1 MGEPGYWG
9 SEGYGGAGDFGT
21 SGVSGGFVGD
31 GADGPPGSFASGAG
45 WGPAGAGEGAAAWGT
60 GTWPESGADWG
71 AEGAP
76 GGGSDRWTGGP
87 GEGRSDW
94 GTGHMPVTGTD
105 SGTGGMPGSGSGW
118 ETGGLSGVPSGWVDG
133 AAPDGGRAGARGGGA
148 PGRRSGGGPGGRA
161 ATAGSG
167 PAGRAAHGR
176 TTGGAGGAASGGGA
190 GALGDLIRRVKGADG
205 RNGPGDD
212 GRTGGTRDAGGGGGH
227 GPSGALRGKG
237 GPGGLR
243 DMIGGRFTAGGGGL
257 RGDLATEITA
267 SLVVF
272 LVALPLCIG
281 VAVASGVPAELGI
294 ISGVIGG
301 LVVGAVRGSTLQ
313 VSGPAAGLAALVAET
328 VAELGVAM
336 LGVIVLFAGL
346 LQIVLGLVRLG
357 RMFQAISVAVVQGML
372 AGIGVPLMF
381 SQAYPMADAKAPGTP
396 IENMAGIPGLLA
408 GILTDPQA
416 MIATL
421 LGVTTVVLS
430 FVWKKVPG
438 PAGRIPAALVAV
450 GIGIVVAALPGV
462 DVKTLQVGNLLA
474 SVQVPGAEQFARL
487 TDGAVLTAILTFTVI
502 ASAESLFTAAAV
514 DRMHSGPRT
523 RYNTELI
530 AQGAGNTVAGLLGAL
545 PITAVVARS
554 SANVQ
559 AGAKTRVSRTL
570 HGLWLLAFAL
580 LLPQVLAL
588 IPISVLAG
596 VLVHSGWKLFGPAE
610 FPKMWRQD
618 RGEFAV
624 MTLTTLVIVATA
636 LLEGVL
642 FGLAA
647 GIVLAALR
655 MSQTVIR
662 QHLEEDTAKVVMAGN
677 ATFLRLP
684 QVIEALEAAAAS
696 GKPRIR
702 LDLTGVTHLDHACRN
717 QVEEFTAQQRGLGLR
732 VELLMPG
739 EAAPARSPA
748 ASAAPAAPAS
758 APLPRRPVAPAAQ
771 EPPQASPWPSADA
784 EWFYLDTRPLPEERR
799 PGSPLVG

>member
-1 MGEPGYWG
+1 MSGLHARGRVPAHSRIPPQPPDPPPAPDARQAYDDFDGFDGFG
-9 SEGYGGAGDFGT
+9 SVDGFEHHASHAAASHAADT
-21 SGVSGGFVGD
+21 SGTD
-31 GADGPPGSFASGAG
+31 GSN
-45 WGPAGAGEGAAAWGT
+45 
-60 GTWPESGADWG
+60 
-71 AEGAP
+71 
-76 GGGSDRWTGGP
+76 
-87 GEGRSDW
+87 
-94 GTGHMPVTGTD
+94 
-105 SGTGGMPGSGSGW
+105 
-118 ETGGLSGVPSGWVDG
+118 
-133 AAPDGGRAGARGGGA
+133 
-148 PGRRSGGGPGGRA
+148 
-161 ATAGSG
+161 
-167 PAGRAAHGR
+167 
-176 TTGGAGGAASGGGA
+176 
-190 GALGDLIRRVKGADG
+190 KG
-205 RNGPGDD
+205 
-212 GRTGGTRDAGGGGGH
+212 
-227 GPSGALRGKG
+227 GKG
-237 GPGGLR
+237 GSWPGKSGSWLGKSDEGSKGSQGTKGPR
-243 DMIGGRFTAGGGGL
+243 A
-257 RGDLATEITA
+257 DLATEITA

-301 LVVGAVRGSTLQ
+301 LVVGAARGSTLQ

-328 VAELGVAM
+328 VLEYGVAM
-336 LGVIVLFAGL
+336 LGVIVLGAGI

-357 RMFQAISVAVVQGML
+357 RIFQAISLAVVQGML
-372 AGIGVPLMF
+372 AGIGLPLMF
-381 SQAYPMADAKAPGTP
+381 SQLYPMSDSKAPGTP
-396 IENMAGIPGLLA
+396 VENMAGLPGLIADTVTNPDALVAA
-408 GILTDPQA
+408 GLGAVT
-416 MIATL
+416 IA
-421 LGVTTVVLS
+421 LS
-430 FVWKKVPG
+430 FLWKGMPGPVKKV
-438 PAGRIPAALVAV
+438 PAALVAV
-450 GIGIVVAALPGV
+450 GIGIGVASLPGV

-474 SVQVPGAEQFARL
+474 SVDVPGPKEFAGL
-487 TDGAVLTAILTFTVI
+487 ADVGIITAILTFTVI

-523 RYNTELI
+523 RYNPELI

-559 AGAKTRVSRTL
+559 AGAKTRLSRTL

-596 VLVHSGWKLFGPAE
+596 VLVHSGWKLFAPAE

-684 QVIEALEAAAAS
+684 QLIEALEAAAEA
-696 GKPRIR
+696 GRPRIR
-702 LDLTGVTHLDHACRN
+702 LDLTGVTHLDHACRS
-717 QVEEFTAQQRGLGLR
+717 QVEEFVAQQRGLGLR

-739 EAAPARSPA
+739 PAKPVPVADPALGEQAHPTGTPLPGRPSTSPA
-748 ASAAPAAPAS
+748 TGPAQGPG
-758 APLPRRPVAPAAQ
+758 PT
-771 EPPQASPWPSADA
+771 A
-784 EWFYLDTRPLPEERR
+784 EWFYLDTRPMPEEYASR
-799 PGSPLVG
+799 

>member
-1 MGEPGYWG
+1 MGDPW
-9 SEGYGGAGDFGT
+9 
-21 SGVSGGFVGD
+21 
-31 GADGPPGSFASGAG
+31 
-45 WGPAGAGEGAAAWGT
+45 AW
-60 GTWPESGADWG
+60 S
-71 AEGAP
+71 AEGDA
-76 GGGSDRWTGGP
+76 
-87 GEGRSDW
+87 
-94 GTGHMPVTGTD
+94 
-105 SGTGGMPGSGSGW
+105 
-118 ETGGLSGVPSGWVDG
+118 
-133 AAPDGGRAGARGGGA
+133 GGGA
-148 PGRRSGGGPGGRA
+148 PGGVPGDPGAHTGAHSRGGAAGPWGRWAGGPAGGGSRGGAPEGHPSGGGSGGR
-161 ATAGSG
+161 
-167 PAGRAAHGR
+167 P
-176 TTGGAGGAASGGGA
+176 
-190 GALGDLIRRVKGADG
+190 
-205 RNGPGDD
+205 
-212 GRTGGTRDAGGGGGH
+212 GH
-227 GPSGALRGKG
+227 GPDGRLPD
-237 GPGGLR
+237 GPGAG
-243 DMIGGRFTAGGGGL
+243 TAGGGALGGL
-257 RGDLATEITA
+257 LRGVLSGAKGVSGRGGAEGVGGKGRAKGSGGKGGAKGDLATDITA

-328 VAELGVAM
+328 VAEVGVAM

-381 SQAYPMADAKAPGTP
+381 SQAYPMADAKAPGTAL
-396 IENMAGIPGLLA
+396 ENMAGVPGLLA
-408 GILTDPQA
+408 GVLTNPQA
-416 MIATL
+416 MIAML
-421 LGVTTVVLS
+421 LGVVTIVLS
-430 FVWKKVPG
+430 FIWKKVPG
-438 PAGRIPAALVAV
+438 PAGKIPAALVAV
-450 GIGIVVAALPGV
+450 GIGMVVAALPGV
-462 DVKTLQVGNLLA
+462 DVKTLQVGNLLN
-474 SVQVPGAEQFARL
+474 SVQVPGAEQFAGL
-487 TDGAVLTAILTFTVI
+487 ADGTIITAILTFTVI

-514 DRMHSGPRT
+514 DRMHNGPRT

-530 AQGAGNTVAGLLGAL
+530 AQGAGNTVAGILGAL

-559 AGAKTRVSRTL
+559 AGAKTRLSRTL
-570 HGLWLLAFAL
+570 HGLWLLLFAL

-624 MTLTTLVIVATA
+624 MTLTMLVIVATA

-662 QHLEEDTAKVVMAGN
+662 QQVEQDTAKVVMAGN

-684 QVIEALEAAAAS
+684 KVIDALEAAAAS

-739 EAAPARSPA
+739 EAKQAADPGPAPT
-748 ASAAPAAPAS
+748 
-758 APLPRRPVAPAAQ
+758 PLPRRPVPGQEAAEPA
-771 EPPQASPWPSADA
+771 PWPTADA
-784 EWFYLDTRPLPEERR
+784 EWFYLDTRPLPEEHAR
-799 PGSPLVG
+799 SPLLG

>member
-1 MGEPGYWG
+1 M
-9 SEGYGGAGDFGT
+9 
-21 SGVSGGFVGD
+21 
-31 GADGPPGSFASGAG
+31 SGAH
-45 WGPAGAGEGAAAWGT
+45 A
-60 GTWPESGADWG
+60 
-71 AEGAP
+71 
-76 GGGSDRWTGGP
+76 R
-87 GEGRSDW
+87 GR
-94 GTGHMPVTGTD
+94 GRGR
-105 SGTGGMPGSGSGW
+105 
-118 ETGGLSGVPSGWVDG
+118 
-133 AAPDGGRAGARGGGA
+133 GRAGAAA
-148 PGRRSGGGPGGRA
+148 PAGEW
-161 ATAGSG
+161 GSG
-167 PAGRAAHGR
+167 PAGGTGGWETADLFGGGGTGGAAWGPGGGAAR
-176 TTGGAGGAASGGGA
+176 PAGAGGAAGGPREGAVREPEARAARGAQGVAVGGSGGL
-190 GALGDLIRRVKGADG
+190 GALG
-205 RNGPGDD
+205 
-212 GRTGGTRDAGGGGGH
+212 
-227 GPSGALRGKG
+227 GALRGALGGKG
-237 GPGGLR
+237 GAR
-243 DMIGGRFTAGGGGL
+243 VDIGV
-257 RGDLATEITA
+257 DVTA

-301 LVVGAVRGSTLQ
+301 LVVGAIRGSTLQ

-328 VAELGVAM
+328 VADVGVAM
-336 LGVIVLFAGL
+336 LGVIVLFTGL

-396 IENMAGIPGLLA
+396 VENMAGIPALLA
-408 GILTDPQA
+408 GVLTDPQA

-421 LGVTTVVLS
+421 LGVVTIVLS

-438 PAGRIPAALVAV
+438 PAGKIPAALVAV

-462 DVKTLQVGNLLA
+462 DVRTLQVGNLLA

-487 TDGAVLTAILTFTVI
+487 ADGAVITAILTFTVI

-530 AQGAGNTVAGLLGAL
+530 AQGAGNTVAGFLGAL

-559 AGAKTRVSRTL
+559 AGAKTRLSRTL

-596 VLVHSGWKLFGPAE
+596 VLVHSGWKLFAPAE

-618 RGEFAV
+618 KGEFAV

-655 MSQTVIR
+655 MSRTVVR
-662 QHLEEDTAKVVMAGN
+662 QHVEDDTANVVMAGN

-696 GKPRIR
+696 GKRRIR
-702 LDLTGVTHLDHACRN
+702 LDLTGVTHLDHACRS
-717 QVEEFTAQQRGLGLR
+717 QVEEFTAQQRELGLR

-739 EAAPARSPA
+739 EETRPDRAPDAAAPNA
-748 ASAAPAAPAS
+748 AAPDAAAPGV
-758 APLPRRPVAPAAQ
+758 PVPGRLPRRRPVAAPADGPAR
-771 EPPQASPWPSADA
+771 PSPLPSADA
-784 EWFYLDTRPLPEERR
+784 EWFYLDTRPLPEEQRY
-799 PGSPLVG
+799 GAPL

>member
-1 MGEPGYWG
+1 MNAPN
-9 SEGYGGAGDFGT
+9 APNAQT
-21 SGVSGGFVGD
+21 
-31 GADGPPGSFASGAG
+31 ASNAPN
-45 WGPAGAGEGAAAWGT
+45 WTEATATEAATEAA
-60 GTWPESGADWG
+60 PESATKVPTASATPASRPAKGPKAD
-71 AEGAP
+71 
-76 GGGSDRWTGGP
+76 
-87 GEGRSDW
+87 
-94 GTGHMPVTGTD
+94 
-105 SGTGGMPGSGSGW
+105 
-118 ETGGLSGVPSGWVDG
+118 
-133 AAPDGGRAGARGGGA
+133 
-148 PGRRSGGGPGGRA
+148 
-161 ATAGSG
+161 
-167 PAGRAAHGR
+167 
-176 TTGGAGGAASGGGA
+176 
-190 GALGDLIRRVKGADG
+190 LG
-205 RNGPGDD
+205 
-212 GRTGGTRDAGGGGGH
+212 
-227 GPSGALRGKG
+227 
-237 GPGGLR
+237 
-243 DMIGGRFTAGGGGL
+243 
-257 RGDLATEITA
+257 TEITA

-328 VAELGVAM
+328 VAEHGVAM
-336 LGVIVLFAGL
+336 LGVIVLGAGI

-357 RMFQAISVAVVQGML
+357 RMFQAISLAVVQGML
-372 AGIGVPLMF
+372 AGIGLPLMF
-381 SQAYPMADAKAPGTP
+381 SQAYPMADAKAPGVP
-396 IENMAGIPGLLA
+396 IENMAGIPGLVA
-408 GILTDPQA
+408 DILTDRQA

-421 LGVTTVVLS
+421 LGVLTVVLS

-438 PAGRIPAALVAV
+438 PAKKIPAALVAV
-450 GIGIVVAALPGV
+450 GIGIAVAALPGV
-462 DVKTLQVGNLLA
+462 DVKTLQVGNLIA
-474 SVQVPGAEQFARL
+474 SVQVPGAEQFAGL
-487 TDGAVLTAILTFTVI
+487 ADVAIITSILTFTVI

-530 AQGAGNTVAGLLGAL
+530 AQGAGNTIAGLLGAL

-559 AGAKTRVSRTL
+559 AGAKTRLSRTL
-570 HGLWLLAFAL
+570 HGLWLLAFAM

-596 VLVHSGWKLFGPAE
+596 VLVHSGWKLFAPAE

-642 FGLAA
+642 IGLAA

-662 QHLEEDTAKVVMAGN
+662 QHVEDDTAKVVMAGN

-684 QVIEALEAAAAS
+684 KVIEALEAAAAA

-702 LDLTGVTHLDHACRN
+702 LDLTGVTHLDHACRS
-717 QVEEFTAQQRGLGLR
+717 QIEEFTAQQRGIGLR
-732 VELLMPG
+732 LELLMPG
-739 EAAPARSPA
+739 PATAQATPDPTERQTPVRPPARPPTHNHNHTPTPTPTAAFAKSPD
-748 ASAAPAAPAS
+748 PGPG
-758 APLPRRPVAPAAQ
+758 PGP
-771 EPPQASPWPSADA
+771 EA
-784 EWFYLDTRPLPEERR
+784 EWFYLDTRPLPDDYAGR
-799 PGSPLVG
+799 SPLVG